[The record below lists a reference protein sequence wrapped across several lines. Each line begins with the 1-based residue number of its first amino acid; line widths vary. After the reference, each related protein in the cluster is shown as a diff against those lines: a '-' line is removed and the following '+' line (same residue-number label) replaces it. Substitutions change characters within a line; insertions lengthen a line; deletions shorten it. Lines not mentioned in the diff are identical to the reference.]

1 LASTVLS
8 GSLMSEQAEQL
19 KRRTRRFALDII
31 HLLKLLPA
39 LEPGPTIRRQLA
51 KSATSMDMN
60 YRASCRAR
68 SHAEFTAKIGV
79 VAEEAD
85 ETAEWLDM
93 IADARLVTFPG
104 LLQLRKESRERLA
117 IFSAS
122 VGTARRKERSR

>member
-1 LASTVLS
+1 
-8 GSLMSEQAEQL
+8 MSEQAEQL
-19 KRRTRRFALDII
+19 KNRTRRFALDVIQLI
-31 HLLKLLPA
+31 KLLPG

-93 IADARLVTFPG
+93 IADARLVAFPG
-104 LLQLRKESRERLA
+104 LLQLRKESRELLA